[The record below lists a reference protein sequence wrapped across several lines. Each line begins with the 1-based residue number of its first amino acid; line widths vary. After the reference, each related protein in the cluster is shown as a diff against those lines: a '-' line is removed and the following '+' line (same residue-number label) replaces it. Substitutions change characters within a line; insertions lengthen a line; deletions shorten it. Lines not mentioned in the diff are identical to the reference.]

1 MYQPNTYK
9 LAKFF
14 QHSTVF
20 ETALFS
26 FHLLKVNE
34 FKVGFQ
40 KQKTK
45 VITYFKYKTFDN
57 NKFRSH
63 VLKHNFDK
71 DDFVSYKD
79 PLFNLF
85 NKHVTLKKKSVCAN
99 EAHFMTK
106 TYKNNL

>member
-1 MYQPNTYK
+1 M
-9 LAKFF
+9 
-14 QHSTVF
+14 
-20 ETALFS
+20 
-26 FHLLKVNE
+26 LKVNE

-45 VITYFKYKTFDN
+45 EITYFKYKTFDN

-63 VLKHNFDK
+63 ALKHNFDK

-85 NKHVTLKKKSVCAN
+85 NKHVTLKKKSVFAN
-99 EAHFMTK
+99 EARFMTK